1 MRFAYIG
8 SSEELCVETYLG
20 GYILRAD
27 PEEVFQGTHPEG
39 RTSGNLPV
47 SSFKLNLASYTV
59 NGANIQKYIYQV

>member
-8 SSEELCVETYLG
+8 SSEELCLETYLG

-39 RTSGNLPV
+39 RTSGNLP
-47 SSFKLNLASYTV
+47 LN
-59 NGANIQKYIYQV
+59 